1 MALREI
7 VSRLFRKTPQKKES
21 EGAGVLSQKDYD
33 AKYGKYILARGIL
46 GDKKLE
52 LIDFRN
58 VKRKI
63 LGGLHY
69 FHLLEVGL
77 GKQRGEGEVKI
88 PVIPMNN
95 KADLYIDPSMGWQFE
110 DNGLIEGYGVVYIKV
125 TKGDAATGQKVA
137 VQALSKKR

>member
-63 LGGLHY
+63 LGGLLEPSLYISIEPVSEREYFNQDFLGPNMFHY
-69 FHLLEVGL
+69 FHLLWHEH
-77 GKQRGEGEVKI
+77 
-88 PVIPMNN
+88 P
-95 KADLYIDPSMGWQFE
+95 
-110 DNGLIEGYGVVYIKV
+110 
-125 TKGDAATGQKVA
+125 
-137 VQALSKKR
+137 